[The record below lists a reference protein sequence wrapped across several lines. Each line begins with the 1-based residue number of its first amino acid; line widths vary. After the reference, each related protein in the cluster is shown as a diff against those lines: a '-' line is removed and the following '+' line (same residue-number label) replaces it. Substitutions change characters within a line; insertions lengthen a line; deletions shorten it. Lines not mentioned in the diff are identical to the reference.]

1 MNSTSTHEVEV
12 PLHCS
17 LFSVP
22 SAACTLYLCTY
33 IAPTAPTHT
42 ADTRGNITIRR
53 LGGFV
58 SS

>member
-12 PLHCS
+12 PLHCL

-22 SAACTLYLCTY
+22 SAACTLYVCTY
-33 IAPTAPTHT
+33 IPLTAPTHT
-42 ADTRGNITIRR
+42 ADTPGKIRIRR

-58 SS
+58 LS